1 MQTAMFEPSHR
12 GSPSAS
18 RQESRSSR
26 FQVVIGG
33 GGVAA
38 VEAALALREMAG
50 DRVAITLVSPRADFV
65 LTPLAVGA
73 PFAVAHVPS
82 WPLTDIAGELGA
94 RHITAA
100 ITSVDSH
107 GHRVR
112 LSDGTELEYHA
123 LLLALGAR
131 RYPPFRH
138 ARTFLAEDAPGLL
151 GGLVA
156 DLEQGWSKSV
166 AFVVPPTVEW
176 TLPAYEL
183 ALLTKR
189 DIDAMG
195 IDSVQITIVTPEE
208 RPLAL
213 FGPAAATAVAELLE
227 DAGIAIECD
236 AHVEAVAGGSLRLGA
251 RRRPLRAERVVTLP
265 LLEGR
270 RISGLP
276 HDARGFLPIDE
287 HAEVSGVKDVFAAG
301 DGTDFPVK
309 QGGIGTQQADA
320 AAEQIA
326 ARAGCGLIP
335 QPFRPVLRGWLL
347 TGDVRRYFTNPIAD
361 GGGTGATSPE
371 PLWWPPTKIA
381 GRYLGP
387 WLATHTRPPSSAA
400 AAGYPHHEVRLSS
413 HAVSR

>member
-1 MQTAMFEPSHR
+1 MQTATFQPGHR
-12 GSPSAS
+12 GRPSPS
-18 RQESRSSR
+18 RRGSRSSR

-33 GGVAA
+33 GGGAP

-65 LTPLAVGA
+65 LTPFAVGA

-82 WPLTDIAGELGA
+82 WPLADIAGELGA

-100 ITSVDSH
+100 ITSVDSC

-112 LSDGTELEYHA
+112 LSDGTALDYHA

-131 RYPPFRH
+131 RYPPFPH

-156 DLEQGWSKSV
+156 DLEQGWSRSV

-213 FGPAAATAVAELLE
+213 FGPAGDGRRRTARRRR
-227 DAGIAIECD
+227 IAIERD
-236 AHVEAVAGGSLRLGA
+236 AHVDTVSGGSLRLGA
-251 RRRPLRAERVVTLP
+251 RRRP
-265 LLEGR
+265 
-270 RISGLP
+270 
-276 HDARGFLPIDE
+276 
-287 HAEVSGVKDVFAAG
+287 
-301 DGTDFPVK
+301 
-309 QGGIGTQQADA
+309 
-320 AAEQIA
+320 
-326 ARAGCGLIP
+326 
-335 QPFRPVLRGWLL
+335 
-347 TGDVRRYFTNPIAD
+347 RYA
-361 GGGTGATSPE
+361 
-371 PLWWPPTKIA
+371 
-381 GRYLGP
+381 
-387 WLATHTRPPSSAA
+387 PSAS
-400 AAGYPHHEVRLSS
+400 
-413 HAVSR
+413 